1 MQSAVSCVCSL
12 NETHKQIAYVLCQC
26 IFEGDMALMRRYIKA
41 GVDIDIGDYD
51 QRTALHIAAAEV
63 NLPAVTSFC
72 SKPTRACLCLCAHR
86 MTTRITWVMATWNYC
101 RSRLLRGCAGGQKG
115 GLMGFHGAQRREVG
129 EREPWGSRRGGR
141 GQAYS

>member
-1 MQSAVSCVCSL
+1 MVSRCCCSL

-63 NLPAVTSFC
+63 NLPAVSISLSCICQSSHESSMYDLYMTH
-72 SKPTRACLCLCAHR
+72 ACHD
-86 MTTRITWVMATWNYC
+86 
-101 RSRLLRGCAGGQKG
+101 
-115 GLMGFHGAQRREVG
+115 F
-129 EREPWGSRRGGR
+129 
-141 GQAYS
+141 

>member
-1 MQSAVSCVCSL
+1 MSSVVCYSL

-63 NLPAVTSFC
+63 NLPAVRS
-72 SKPTRACLCLCAHR
+72 LG
-86 MTTRITWVMATWNYC
+86 TTNNVSQGY
-101 RSRLLRGCAGGQKG
+101 
-115 GLMGFHGAQRREVG
+115 HVG
-129 EREPWGSRRGGR
+129 MSH
-141 GQAYS
+141 Q